1 MKLFLAIT
9 YLIAAFAVHSNAA
22 RFIYPCAL
30 NEVAS
35 QEQCKAACGRPN
47 YSSPYTYNYANW
59 TPHEGNPGGHCSCFL
74 EENGNNTYCEDE
86 SQKTCSIYCEDEYM
100 KTCASRNITSQDQCK
115 AESNCNGLAGWTPYK
130 EHPGGYCKC
139 TSAPAVWSAESVT
152 LICRDDGASALSV
165 VSAISFTVT
174 AAVLVY

>member
-1 MKLFLAIT
+1 MRPF
-9 YLIAAFAVHSNAA
+9 
-22 RFIYPCAL
+22 

-47 YSSPYTYNYANW
+47 YSSPYTYANANW
-59 TPHEGNPGGHCSCFL
+59 TSHEGKSGGHCLCLS
-74 EENGNNTYCEDE
+74 EENNNSTNYCEDE
-86 SQKTCSIYCEDEYM
+86 SQKTCSTYCEDKYLQ
-100 KTCASRNITSQDQCK
+100 TRASRNITSQEQCK
-115 AESNCNGLAGWTPYK
+115 AESNCNGLAGWTPYA

-139 TSAPAVWSAESVT
+139 TSAPAVWSAETVT

-165 VSAISFTVT
+165 VLAISFAVA